1 MVRMRAIDALAAVV
15 LALAAAPAAAQ
26 APVEAR
32 GLEGVRESVVARIRE
47 SGATSVGVYARVL
60 GRADSLVI
68 DGDARFHAAS
78 TMKVPVMVQVFRD
91 ADARRLGLGERIA
104 VVNRFASLVDGSPY
118 ALDAADDS
126 DSSLY
131 RLVGRRARV
140 RELVELMITVSSNL
154 ATNILIERVGAAR
167 AQATARSLGADAI
180 EVRRGVE
187 DGKAFRAGIN
197 NTTSARDL
205 GALFT
210 ALGEGRAAS
219 PRATREMLAI
229 LERQR
234 FNEGIPAGL
243 PAGTRVAHKT
253 GWITATHHDG
263 GVVTLPDGRRF
274 VLVVL
279 TRGIPEE
286 RDSARLMADI
296 ARLVAGAVGAAG
308 S

>member
-1 MVRMRAIDALAAVV
+1 MVVLRSIAVLAGVAAVLTV
-15 LALAAAPAAAQ
+15 APVAAQ
-26 APVEAR
+26 APADAR
-32 GLEGVRESVVARIRE
+32 GLEGVRVAVEARIRE
-47 SGATSVGVYARVL
+47 SGATSVGVYARAL
-60 GRADSLVI
+60 GGADSLVI

-78 TMKVPVMVQVFRD
+78 MMKVPVMIQVFRD
-91 ADARRLGLGERIA
+91 ADDGQLRLGARIP
-104 VVNRFASLVDGSPY
+104 VVNQFASLVDGSPY

-131 RLVGRRARV
+131 RQVGGRARV
-140 RELVELMITVSSNL
+140 RDLVELMITASSNL
-154 ATNILIERVGAAR
+154 ATNILIDGVGAAR
-167 AQATARSLGADAI
+167 AQATARALGAGAI

-187 DGKAFRAGIN
+187 DGKAYRAGLN

-210 ALGEGRAAS
+210 ALAEARAAS
-219 PRATREMLAI
+219 PRSCREMLGV

-234 FNEGIPAGL
+234 FNEGIPAGV
-243 PAGTRVAHKT
+243 PAGARVAHKT

-263 GVVTLPDGRRF
+263 GIVTLPGGRRF

-296 ARLVAGAVGAAG
+296 ARLVAGAVAAAG

>member
-1 MVRMRAIDALAAVV
+1 MVMTRSVVVVAVV
-15 LALAAAPAAAQ
+15 AVALCAAPAAAQ
-26 APVEAR
+26 APAESR
-32 GLEGVRESVVARIRE
+32 GLEGVRSAVESRIRA
-47 SGATSVGVYARVL
+47 SGATSVGVYARVV
-60 GRADSLVI
+60 GRPDSLVH

-78 TMKVPVMVQVFRD
+78 TMKVPVMIQVYRD
-91 ADARRLGLGERIA
+91 ADERRLGLGDRVA

-118 ALDAADDS
+118 ALDADDDS
-126 DSSLY
+126 DSTLY
-131 RLVGRRARV
+131 RRVGGRVRV
-140 RELVELMITVSSNL
+140 RELVELTITVSSNL
-154 ATNILIERVGAAR
+154 ATNILIDRVGAAR
-167 AQATARSLGADAI
+167 AQAAARSLGAEAI

-205 GALFT
+205 GALFM
-210 ALGEGRAAS
+210 ALAEGRAAS
-219 PRATREMLAI
+219 PRASREMLAV

-243 PAGTRVAHKT
+243 PAGARVAHKT

-263 GVVTLPDGRRF
+263 GVVTLRGGRRF

-296 ARLVAGAVGAAG
+296 ARLVAGAVAAAG